1 VIWRIKLTLT
11 RSNQQEVES
20 HRVASFAHAAAD
32 DDTEH
37 EVVKG
42 AMFAFFYL
50 TLQQWYIW
58 HSLFLRL
65 SPYQAYEAKMR
76 KAAELSVGTRILH
89 LTSVSVRFVGPWTR
103 GRLEMET
110 AGLYIGNNIHLRHL
124 IVHFEG
130 LWECIQSS
138 CKGMVL
144 NESIKALEVNIDIGN
159 QILFEQ

>member
-1 VIWRIKLTLT
+1 
-11 RSNQQEVES
+11 
-20 HRVASFAHAAAD
+20 
-32 DDTEH
+32 
-37 EVVKG
+37 
-42 AMFAFFYL
+42 
-50 TLQQWYIW
+50 
-58 HSLFLRL
+58 
-65 SPYQAYEAKMR
+65 
-76 KAAELSVGTRILH
+76 
-89 LTSVSVRFVGPWTR
+89 
-103 GRLEMET
+103 MET